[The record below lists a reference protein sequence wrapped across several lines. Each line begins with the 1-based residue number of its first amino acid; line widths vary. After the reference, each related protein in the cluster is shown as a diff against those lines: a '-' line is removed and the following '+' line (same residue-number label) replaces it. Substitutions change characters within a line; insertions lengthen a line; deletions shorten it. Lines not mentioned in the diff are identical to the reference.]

1 MKNRLNRFFRLE
13 RETKKSLLL
22 FVSLFLFSYTAMAQ
36 QNVTGRVIDAE
47 DREPLAR
54 AMALVKRTEGGS
66 LVKYVAT
73 DDESNFN
80 LSLSSEEMATCMLHV
95 TMMGYK
101 PQMLP
106 FSTEPMIIALPPAAT
121 ELKEV
126 IVKARKISSEG
137 DTVRYH
143 VASFADKQDR
153 TIGDVMQKM
162 PGIEVSQTG
171 KIQYNGS
178 DILRFYVEGKDLL
191 GGKYNIATQGIS
203 PDDVGS
209 VEILENHQPLR
220 ILQQVVSSSQAS
232 INLRLKEHAKSK
244 WLVNLL
250 AVGGLSEQPQGGLW
264 SGELF
269 GMNMGAKS
277 QHISLYK
284 SNNTGKDLE
293 KEVIDFSSSSSLE
306 QLDSYLTMGKLS
318 SAGLEKKRIQF
329 NRSHL
334 FSSSHL
340 WSIKNESE
348 LKLQVDYLNN
358 NEEAQSS
365 MIRTYYLQ
373 EGERVVV
380 EERSAEE
387 QRHKLS
393 ARVGLEVNKATFYI
407 KDQLKVEGA
416 WCDEELFTAGTIQN
430 RQKASLPEFRISN
443 AFQLMKRVK
452 GTIFTF
458 TSNNAYQSLPHTLQ
472 VEQANHYRQE
482 VKESLFSSEQLGS
495 YGFKLNRFYLSLEAG
510 VSAQI
515 RNMNSQLEGF
525 PIL

>member
-1 MKNRLNRFFRLE
+1 MKSILLTLLFILSS
-13 RETKKSLLL
+13 SLL
-22 FVSLFLFSYTAMAQ
+22 FAQ
-36 QNVTGRVIDAE
+36 QTVTGRVIDAE

-73 DDESNFN
+73 DEEGNFN
-80 LSLSSEEMATCMLHV
+80 LSLSGEEMTTCMLHV

-106 FSTEPMIIALPPAAT
+106 FSSEPMIVALAPAAT

-232 INLRLKEHAKSK
+232 INLRLKE
-244 WLVNLL
+244 
-250 AVGGLSEQPQGGLW
+250 
-264 SGELF
+264 
-269 GMNMGAKS
+269 
-277 QHISLYK
+277 
-284 SNNTGKDLE
+284 
-293 KEVIDFSSSSSLE
+293 
-306 QLDSYLTMGKLS
+306 
-318 SAGLEKKRIQF
+318 
-329 NRSHL
+329 
-334 FSSSHL
+334 
-340 WSIKNESE
+340 
-348 LKLQVDYLNN
+348 
-358 NEEAQSS
+358 
-365 MIRTYYLQ
+365 
-373 EGERVVV
+373 
-380 EERSAEE
+380 
-387 QRHKLS
+387 
-393 ARVGLEVNKATFYI
+393 
-407 KDQLKVEGA
+407 
-416 WCDEELFTAGTIQN
+416 
-430 RQKASLPEFRISN
+430 
-443 AFQLMKRVK
+443 
-452 GTIFTF
+452 
-458 TSNNAYQSLPHTLQ
+458 
-472 VEQANHYRQE
+472 
-482 VKESLFSSEQLGS
+482 
-495 YGFKLNRFYLSLEAG
+495 
-510 VSAQI
+510 
-515 RNMNSQLEGF
+515 
-525 PIL
+525 